1 MNRDCP
7 CLPTT
12 GAVDVISNAFNLG
25 GANPASDP
33 LLVVGDFLEPPEV
46 RRAALEL
53 AEPDEAVGA
62 SPLRRSYCA
71 IES

>member
-1 MNRDCP
+1 
-7 CLPTT
+7 LPTT

-33 LLVVGDFLEPPEV
+33 LPVAGDFLEPPEE

-53 AEPDEAVGA
+53 AEPIEAAEA
-62 SPLRRSYCA
+62 SPLRRSYCVV
-71 IES
+71 ESREIQEQ